1 MPIAPASSLYE
12 QIGGAPAVDTLVDR
26 FYERLWADSSL
37 QKYFVGIDR
46 IDLKRHQ
53 RMFLNL
59 ALGGG
64 EPYTGRPLAESHR
77 DLRID
82 NAAFDQVAEHLTI
95 TMRELEIDPPAI
107 SIIDGAVQGF
117 RSQVVTR

>member
-1 MPIAPASSLYE
+1 MPVAQYSSLYE
-12 QIGGAPAVDTLVDR
+12 QVGGAPAVELLVDR

-46 IDLKRHQ
+46 ADLKRHQ

-64 EPYTGRPLAESHR
+64 EPYTGRPLPEAHR

-82 NAAFDQVAEHLTI
+82 NVAFDKVAEHLTI
-95 TMRELEIDPPAI
+95 TMRELEIDEPAI
-107 SIIDGAVQGF
+107 AIIDGAVKGF
-117 RSQVVTR
+117 RPQVVTA

>member
-12 QIGGAPAVDTLVDR
+12 QIGGAPAVELLVDR

-37 QKYFVGIDR
+37 QKYFAAIDR
-46 IDLKRHQ
+46 VDLKRHQ

-64 EPYTGRPLAESHR
+64 EPYTGRPLAEAHA

-82 NAAFDQVAEHLTI
+82 DVAFDKVAEHLTI
-95 TMRELEIDPPAI
+95 TMRELDIDPPAI
-107 SIIDGAVQGF
+107 TIIDGAVKAF
-117 RSQVVTR
+117 RSQVVTV